1 MRIGENQGMNIERL
15 LKKVADLDASDLHLK
30 VGRKP
35 FVRIKTVLKE
45 MSDEEVLTRKD
56 TEDYAL
62 SIMNDNQKKLF
73 LEQMEMDLA
82 TENPQTGRFRVNV
95 FRQRG
100 NVGIVMR
107 RIKSFIPSF
116 EELGLP
122 AVLANISDSQTG
134 LVLIAGPTGCG
145 KSTTLAAMIE
155 YINQSR
161 QALHIIT
168 IEDPIEF
175 VYTDKNCLINQREV
189 GLDTLTFHD
198 ALKRVLREDPD
209 IILIGELRDPETF
222 EAAIRAC
229 ETGHLVF
236 STLHTV
242 DTLTTINRIL
252 DFFPQDQHDMI
263 RKILAY
269 NLKATC
275 CQRLLPKKD
284 GTGMLPA
291 CEIMVVTPIISRLI
305 LEDNLG
311 KIPSAISADKETGM
325 QTFNQHLVKLI
336 NEGKITKET
345 GFEASPAPHALEMNL
360 RGIYLDE
367 DTRIIG
373 E

>member
-1 MRIGENQGMNIERL
+1 M
-15 LKKVADLDASDLHLK
+15 ADLDASDLHLK
-30 VGRKP
+30 AGRKP
-35 FVRIKTVLKE
+35 FFRIKTALKE
-45 MSDEEVLTRKD
+45 MSDEEVLTSQDIER
-56 TEDYAL
+56 YAF
-62 SIMNDNQKKLF
+62 SIMNEKQRNF
-73 LEQMEMDLA
+73 FSEHMEMDLA
-82 TENPQTGRFRVNV
+82 TETPDAGRFRVNI

-107 RIKSFIPSF
+107 RIKSVIPSF

-122 AVLANISDSQTG
+122 QVLASISDFSTG
-134 LVLIAGPTGCG
+134 LVLLAGPTGCG

-155 YINQSR
+155 YINQNR
-161 QALHIIT
+161 DAMHIVT

-175 VYTDKNCLINQREV
+175 VYTDKNCLIDQREV
-189 GLDTLTFHD
+189 GIDTLSFHD

-209 IILIGELRDPETF
+209 IILIGELRDVETF
-222 EAAIRAC
+222 ESAIRAC

-242 DTLTTINRIL
+242 GTLTTINRIL
-252 DFFPQDQHDMI
+252 DFFPQQQHDMV

-269 NLKATC
+269 NLRATC
-275 CQRLLPKKD
+275 CQKLLPRKD
-284 GTGMLPA
+284 GTGMIPA
-291 CEIMVVTPIISRLI
+291 CEIMVVTPVISRLI
-305 LEDNLG
+305 MENKIG

-336 NEGKITKET
+336 QSDKITKET
-345 GFEASPAPHALEMNL
+345 GFEASPSPNALEMNL

-367 DTRIIG
+367 ETRIIG

>member
-1 MRIGENQGMNIERL
+1 MMNIERL
-15 LKKVADLDASDLHLK
+15 LKKMAELDASDLHLK
-30 VGRKP
+30 IGRKP
-35 FVRIKTVLKE
+35 FVRIKTTLKE
-45 MSDEEVLTRKD
+45 MSDEEVLTQKD
-56 TEDYAL
+56 IEEYAL
-62 SIMNDNQKKLF
+62 SIMNDNQKQFFYK
-73 LEQMEMDLA
+73 QMEMDLA
-82 TENPQTGRFRVNV
+82 TENPETGRFRVNI
-95 FRQRG
+95 FKQRG

-107 RIKSFIPSF
+107 RIKSVIPSF

-122 AVLANISDSQTG
+122 PALSKISGFPTG
-134 LVLIAGPTGCG
+134 LILVAGPTGCG

-155 YINQSR
+155 HINQSR
-161 QALHIIT
+161 EALHIIT

-175 VYTDKNCLINQREV
+175 VYTDKNCIINQREV
-189 GLDTLTFHD
+189 GLDTLSFHN
-198 ALKRVLREDPD
+198 ALKRILREDPD

-252 DFFPQDQHDMI
+252 DFFPQSQHDMV

-269 NLKATC
+269 NLRATC
-275 CQRLLPKKD
+275 CQKLLPRKD

-291 CEIMVVTPIISRLI
+291 CEIMIVTPIISRLI
-305 LEDNLG
+305 MENKLG

-325 QTFNQHLVKLI
+325 QTFNQHLVRLI
-336 NEGKITKET
+336 NEDKITRET

-373 E
+373 D

>member
-1 MRIGENQGMNIERL
+1 MNIEKL
-15 LKKVADLDASDLHLK
+15 LKKMAECDASDLHLK

-35 FVRIKTVLKE
+35 FLRIKTALQE
-45 MSDEEVLTRKD
+45 MSDEDVITQKD
-56 TEDYAL
+56 TEEYAL
-62 SIMNDNQKKLF
+62 SIMNENQKKVF
-73 LEQMEMDLA
+73 FEEMEMDLA
-82 TENPQTGRFRVNV
+82 TEKPEIGRFRVNI

-100 NVGIVMR
+100 NVGMVMR
-107 RIKSFIPSF
+107 RIKSKIPSF

-122 AVLANISDSQTG
+122 GVLATISDCSTG
-134 LVLIAGPTGCG
+134 LVLLAGPTGCG

-155 YINQSR
+155 HINQSSR
-161 QALHIIT
+161 PFHIIT

-175 VYTDKNCLINQREV
+175 VYTDKNCIINQREV
-189 GLDTLTFHD
+189 GLDTLSFHS

-269 NLKATC
+269 NLQATC
-275 CQRLLPKKD
+275 CQKLLPKKD
-284 GTGMLPA
+284 GTGMVPV
-291 CEIMVVTPIISRLI
+291 CEVMIVTPIISRLI
-305 LEDNLG
+305 MENKLG
-311 KIPSAISADKETGM
+311 KIPAAISSDKEMGM
-325 QTFNQHLVKLI
+325 QTFNQHLVRLI
-336 NEGKITKET
+336 KEDKITKEV

-373 E
+373 D

>member
-1 MRIGENQGMNIERL
+1 MNIENL
-15 LKKVADLDASDLHLK
+15 LKRMAEIDASDLHLK
-30 VGRKP
+30 AGRKP
-35 FVRIKTVLKE
+35 FFRIKTILQEV
-45 MSDEEVLTRKD
+45 SDYPVLTAQ
-56 TEDYAL
+56 EIEQYAF
-62 SIMNDNQKKLF
+62 SIMNEKQRTQFIEN
-73 LEQMEMDLA
+73 MEMDLA
-82 TENPQTGRFRVNV
+82 TESPETGRFRVNI

-100 NVGIVMR
+100 NIGIVMR
-107 RIKSFIPSF
+107 RIKSSIPSF
-116 EELGLP
+116 EQLGLP
-122 AVLANISDSQTG
+122 AVLEKICDFPTG
-134 LVLIAGPTGCG
+134 LVLVAGPTGCG

-155 YINQSR
+155 YINTSK

-168 IEDPIEF
+168 IEDPIEY

-189 GLDTLTFHD
+189 GIDTLSFHD

-209 IILIGELRDPETF
+209 IILIGELRDTETF

-242 DTLTTINRIL
+242 DTVTTINRIL
-252 DFFPQDQHDMI
+252 DFFPQNQHEMI

-269 NLKATC
+269 NLRATC
-275 CQRLLPKKD
+275 CQKLLPKKD
-284 GTGMLPA
+284 GTGMVPA
-291 CEIMVVTPIISRLI
+291 CEIMIVTPIVSRLI
-305 LEDNLG
+305 IEDKIG
-311 KIPSAISADKETGM
+311 KIPSAIAADKEAGM

-345 GFEASPAPHALEMNL
+345 GFEASPAPHTLEMNL

-367 DTRIIG
+367 ETRIIG

>member
-1 MRIGENQGMNIERL
+1 MNIENL
-15 LKKVADLDASDLHLK
+15 LKRMADLDASDLHLK

-35 FVRIKTVLKE
+35 FFRVKTVLQE
-45 MSDEEVLTRKD
+45 SAEDDILTPQ
-56 TEDYAL
+56 EIENYAF
-62 SIMNDNQKKLF
+62 SIMNEKQKILF

-82 TENPQTGRFRVNV
+82 TESPETGRFRVNI

-100 NVGIVMR
+100 YVGIVMR
-107 RIKSFIPSF
+107 RIKSTIPSF
-116 EELGLP
+116 DQLGLP
-122 AVLANISDSQTG
+122 PVLAKISDFPTG
-134 LVLIAGPTGCG
+134 LILVAGPTGCG

-155 YINQSR
+155 YINQNR

-175 VYTDKNCLINQREV
+175 VYTDKNCIINQREV
-189 GLDTLTFHD
+189 GLDTLSFHD

-209 IILIGELRDPETF
+209 IILIGELRDTETF

-242 DTLTTINRIL
+242 DTITTINRIL
-252 DFFPQDQHDMI
+252 DFFPQQQHDMV
-263 RKILAY
+263 RKTLAY
-269 NLKATC
+269 NLRATC
-275 CQRLLPKKD
+275 CQKLLPRKD
-284 GTGMLPA
+284 GTGMVPV
-291 CEIMVVTPIISRLI
+291 CEVMVVTPIISRLI
-305 LEDNLG
+305 MENKMG
-311 KIPSAISADKETGM
+311 KIPSAISSDKETGM

-336 NEGKITKET
+336 NEGKITRET
-345 GFEASPAPHALEMNL
+345 GFEASPAPNALEMNL

-373 E
+373 D

>member
-1 MRIGENQGMNIERL
+1 MNIEKL
-15 LKKVADLDASDLHLK
+15 LKKMNDLDASDLHLK
-30 VGRKP
+30 AGRRP
-35 FVRIKTVLKE
+35 FLRIKTQLKE
-45 MSDEEVLTRKD
+45 VTDEDALTPEEIEKF
-56 TEDYAL
+56 AF
-62 SIMNDNQKKLF
+62 SIMNEKQKARF
-73 LEQMEMDLA
+73 LEEMEMDLA
-82 TENPQTGRFRVNV
+82 TETPYAGRFRVNI

-107 RIKSFIPSF
+107 RIKSNIPSF

-122 AVLANISDSQTG
+122 PILAKIADFPTG
-134 LVLIAGPTGCG
+134 LVLVAGPTGCG

-155 YINQSR
+155 YINQNKTSM
-161 QALHIIT
+161 HIVT
-168 IEDPIEF
+168 IEDPIEY

-189 GLDTLTFHD
+189 GLDTISFHS

-209 IILIGELRDPETF
+209 IILIGELRDIDTF
-222 EAAIRAC
+222 DAAIKAC

-252 DFFPQDQHDMI
+252 DFFPQQQHDMV
-263 RKILAY
+263 RKIIAY
-269 NLKATC
+269 NLRATC
-275 CQRLLPKKD
+275 CQKLLPKKD
-284 GTGMLPA
+284 GTGMLPV
-291 CEIMVVTPIISRLI
+291 CEIMIVTPIISRLI
-305 LEDNLG
+305 IENKLS
-311 KIPSAISADKETGM
+311 KIPSAISSDKESGM

-336 NEGKITKET
+336 NEDKITRET